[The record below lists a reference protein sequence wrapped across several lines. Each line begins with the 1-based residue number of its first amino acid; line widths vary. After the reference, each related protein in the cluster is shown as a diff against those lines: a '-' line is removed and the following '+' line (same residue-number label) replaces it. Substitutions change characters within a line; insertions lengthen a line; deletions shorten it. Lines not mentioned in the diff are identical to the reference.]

1 MVDVIITGESGKL
14 HAVYHKSELEA
25 APLAVILSGSPR
37 QKCHMNDRVS
47 YAMFRAFMDI
57 GFSVVRFNYRGVN
70 DSEGSIGTTS
80 ENMLDIATVIDWI
93 QNKNE
98 DSDKIWLAGHQ
109 LGAWYVL
116 QAMMRRPEVSGFALV
131 SPDPSVSDFG
141 FLSPRPNRGLL
152 LQGMNEG
159 DEATALESVHSL
171 FAITRNI
178 LKEKGKNAVNFT
190 KIAIVVLNQ
199 IIRPFTAKWHRKM
212 LNGAF
217 QDEDQCLIFRNELS
231 VLQNELIKYTKLLAD
246 LAMVEDLTVIIEND
260 EQE

>member
-25 APLAVILSGSPR
+25 APLAVVLSGSPR

-70 DSEGSIGTTS
+70 DSEGAIGTTA

-116 QAMMRRPEVSGFALV
+116 QAMMRRPEISGFALV
-131 SPDPSVSDFG
+131 SPDPAVADFG

-159 DEATALESVHSL
+159 DEASAFGTHLAQ
-171 FAITRNI
+171 I
-178 LKEKGKNAVNFT
+178 LKKQAQIELETIRVKNADANYSQPADLRQMYNDLKAYVGREN
-190 KIAIVVLNQ
+190 ADN
-199 IIRPFTAKWHRKM
+199 
-212 LNGAF
+212 
-217 QDEDQCLIFRNELS
+217 
-231 VLQNELIKYTKLLAD
+231 KLL
-246 LAMVEDLTVIIEND
+246 
-260 EQE
+260 

>member
-1 MVDVIITGESGKL
+1 MVDVIITGDSGKL
-14 HAVYHKSELEA
+14 HAVYHKSDIEA
-25 APLAVILSGSPR
+25 APLAVVLSGCPR
-37 QKCHMNDRVS
+37 QKCHMNDRIS

-98 DSDKIWLAGHQ
+98 DSDKIWLAGNQ

-116 QAMMRRPEVSGFALV
+116 QAMMRRPEISGFALV

-152 LQGMNEG
+152 LQGANEG
-159 DEATALESVHSL
+159 DEATSFGVHL
-171 FAITRNI
+171 TQI
-178 LKEKGKNAVNFT
+178 LKKQAQIDLETIRVKNADANYSAPADLRQMYNDLKAYVGRENS
-190 KIAIVVLNQ
+190 
-199 IIRPFTAKWHRKM
+199 
-212 LNGAF
+212 
-217 QDEDQCLIFRNELS
+217 DS
-231 VLQNELIKYTKLLAD
+231 KLL
-246 LAMVEDLTVIIEND
+246 
-260 EQE
+260 

>member
-1 MVDVIITGESGKL
+1 MVDVIIPGESGNL
-14 HAVYHKSELEA
+14 HAVYHKSETEA
-25 APLAVILSGSPR
+25 APLAVVLSGSPR

-131 SPDPSVSDFG
+131 SPDASISDFG

-152 LQGMNEG
+152 LQGALEG
-159 DEATALESVHSL
+159 DEATAFGVHL
-171 FAITRNI
+171 TQI
-178 LKEKGKNAVNFT
+178 LKKQAQIDLETIRVKNA
-190 KIAIVVLNQ
+190 
-199 IIRPFTAKWHRKM
+199 
-212 LNGAF
+212 GANYS
-217 QDEDQCLIFRNELS
+217 QAGDLRQMYNDLKAYVGRENSDN
-231 VLQNELIKYTKLLAD
+231 KLL
-246 LAMVEDLTVIIEND
+246 
-260 EQE
+260 